1 MEIDPNLVLNPNLTI
16 AEGGIRPYNRINQD
30 SWWLKRLTAVGERH
44 GFSVRQPIRE
54 LPDDAI
60 QKKVLGNEKNIKGL
74 INRIEKLGNKINRMT
89 EEIESLRKE
98 NKALKKELKQVRGY

>member
-1 MEIDPNLVLNPNLTI
+1 MITQPTRRL
-16 AEGGIRPYNRINQD
+16 
-30 SWWLKRLTAVGERH
+30 LKLIVMT
-44 GFSVRQPIRE
+44 
-54 LPDDAI
+54 DDAI
-60 QKKVLGNEKNIKGL
+60 QKKVLGNEKNIKDL